1 MKKWGELDAAP
12 AKQEERVLL
21 THKREHAAADKTE
34 TVVACAPQAVDQE
47 EVSEPALKRQA
58 L

>member
-1 MKKWGELDAAP
+1 MKKFKKEVIVEAEP
-12 AKQEERVLL
+12 EEKVLL
-21 THKREHAAADKTE
+21 THKREHAADDKTG